1 MKQTSKTKIALVG
14 NPNTG
19 KTSLFNKL
27 TGLTQKVG
35 NYPGV
40 TVEKKSGSFKWQ
52 GQQIEL
58 SDLPG
63 TYSLIPDSQD
73 EKVVLDLIKE
83 ELKNSSIDLFVY
95 VAEVSNLRRNLLLF
109 TQLRDLGL
117 PMVLVINMA
126 DQLAAKQI
134 LIDKE
139 QLEKELN
146 VKVLLI
152 SVRNNLGIS
161 ELKEQM
167 VTGDP
172 EFRSDINQNWKIQV
186 LGLPSDEEGT
196 SDKLA
201 EQALRTNTVKRLR
214 YINEAIAH
222 AVQYKGGKYDGLR
235 KKLDQIFLHR
245 ISGLIVFFAIILLI
259 FQAIYSWSTL
269 PMDWIDQGFAHLS
282 HWMKTILPEGT
293 LSDLL
298 SEGVIPGI
306 GGVVIFIPQIA
317 MLFFFIGLLEE
328 SGYMSRVV
336 FMTDK
341 VMRKFGL
348 SGKSIIPLISGT
360 ACAIP
365 AVMATRNIKNN
376 KERLITILVTP
387 FITCSARLPVYL
399 MMIALVIPATKI
411 MGVSTQALILF
422 SLYLLGFL
430 AALGAAWVLSKVLK
444 VKGKET
450 FVVEMPDY
458 KLPSMRNVMIQVYSK
473 TKSFVVDAGKIIVA
487 LSILLWFLAS
497 HGVGE
502 QFNNAEEIVKSELPQ
517 GYTQDELDAKVSA
530 HQLEHSFIGVAGRT
544 IEPVIAPLGYDWK
557 IGIAVLSSFAARE
570 VFIGTLATIYNVGNE
585 EFGSIQSKMKKEV
598 RKNGKPVYNLPTGIS
613 ILLFYVFA
621 MQCMSTLAIVKSE
634 TNGWKW
640 PLVQLFGMTFLAY
653 FVSLIA
659 YQLLK

>member
-83 ELKNSSIDLFVY
+83 ELKNPSIDLFVY

-186 LGLPSDEEGT
+186 LDLPSDEEGT

-444 VKGKET
+444 VKGKEA

-598 RKNGKPVYNLPTGIS
+598 RRNGKPVYNLPTGIS

>member
-83 ELKNSSIDLFVY
+83 ELKNPSIDLFVY

-152 SVRNNLGIS
+152 SVRNNLGIL

-186 LGLPSDEEGT
+186 LDLPSDEEGT

-444 VKGKET
+444 VKGKEA

>member
-186 LGLPSDEEGT
+186 LDLPSDEEGT